1 MELIKQLNKIEEH
14 LQIKPSDIDAK
25 QDMKKKDKVS
35 PGWWALAMSLR
46 MLVKD
51 DCAEREDIEG
61 TIEELLDYFYH
72 QHSNK

>member
-1 MELIKQLNKIEEH
+1 MKG
-14 LQIKPSDIDAK
+14 
-25 QDMKKKDKVS
+25 MKKKDKVS
-35 PGWWALAMSLR
+35 AGWWALAMSLR